1 MTGRLPTGARVG
13 SNGAVTTAGR
23 PRSTSRASG
32 EDTRTKLVAAALET
46 VREAG
51 IAGVSARA
59 IARTGGFNQALIF
72 YHFGSVDGLLVAAS
86 RAESERRAALYEREL
101 AEVATLPD
109 LVRVARRLHEEETAH
124 GNVAVLTQMLAG
136 AATSDELR
144 VGVREGFAP
153 WLSVVE
159 AAVTR
164 VIGATPF
171 ADVIVPADLTYAISA
186 LYLGVE
192 LLATLEDDDAR
203 SHGLL
208 DALDAVSGLVQ
219 ALLGGGTPPAPG

>member
-1 MTGRLPTGARVG
+1 MTGRLLPGARVG
-13 SNGAVTTAGR
+13 SNGAVTDADR
-23 PRSTSRASG
+23 PRSTARASG
-32 EDTRTKLVAAALET
+32 EDTRTRLVAAALGT

-101 AEVATLPD
+101 AAVATLPD

-136 AATSDELR
+136 AATSAELR
-144 VGVREGFAP
+144 AGVREGFEP
-153 WLSVVE
+153 WLTVVE
-159 AAVTR
+159 TAVAR

-171 ADVIVPADLTYAISA
+171 ADVIDPADLTYAISA

-208 DALDAVSGLVQ
+208 DALDSVSGLVQ
-219 ALLGGGTPPAPG
+219 VLLGGGTPPGP